1 MSDLPPST
9 NPPDVPLDDN
19 AIEPAQGIP
28 TESKLFLGLGGFS
41 LVLSII
47 YYVTTAASDEGVEWA
62 GVAALAGGAAFSI
75 FFGLFLR
82 SSLRGIQADVEEA
95 ERAAEAGSTDTD
107 EVLYLPET
115 SIWPIGI
122 GVGATLTLAGVALG
136 YWVMIPGV
144 ALFAHSVIGFAR
156 QSRDRT

>member
-1 MSDLPPST
+1 VSDLPPST
-9 NPPDVPLDDN
+9 NQADVPLDEER
-19 AIEPAQGIP
+19 IEPATGLP
-28 TESKLFLGLGGFS
+28 TESKFFLGIGSFS
-41 LVLSII
+41 LLLGII
-47 YYVTTAASDEGVEWA
+47 YYVTTTRSDEGTEWA
-62 GVAALAGGAAFSI
+62 GVAGLVAAAAFSL
-75 FFGLFLR
+75 FFGTFLR
-82 SSLRGIQADVEEA
+82 SALRGIQADVEES

-122 GVGATLTLAGVALG
+122 GVGAALALGGVALG

-144 ALFAHSVIGFAR
+144 ALFAHSLIGFAR

>member
-1 MSDLPPST
+1 MSDVPPST
-9 NPPDVPLDDN
+9 NAPDVPVDTD
-19 AIEPAQGIP
+19 AIEPAHGLP

-41 LVLSII
+41 LLLGIV
-47 YYVTTAASDEGVEWA
+47 YYVTTTASDEGTEWA
-62 GVAALAGGAAFSI
+62 GVAALIGGAAFSL

-82 SSLRGIQADVEEA
+82 STLRDIQSDVEDA

-115 SIWPIGI
+115 SIWPIGV
-122 GVGATLTLAGVALG
+122 GVGATLALAGVALG

-144 ALFAHSVIGFAR
+144 ALFAHSLIGFAR

>member
-1 MSDLPPST
+1 VSDLPPTT
-9 NPPDVPLDDN
+9 NQPDVPLDDDR
-19 AIEPAQGIP
+19 IEPERGLP
-28 TESKLFLGLGGFS
+28 TESKLFLGLGAFS
-41 LVLSII
+41 LLLAVV

-62 GVAALAGGAAFSI
+62 GVAALLGGAAFSI

-82 SSLRGIQADVEEA
+82 SSLRGIQADVEDA
-95 ERAAEAGSTDTD
+95 ERAAEAGSTDPD

-115 SIWPIGI
+115 SIWPIGV
-122 GVGATLTLAGVALG
+122 GVGAALTLGGVALG

>member
-1 MSDLPPST
+1 VSDLPPST
-9 NPPDVPLDDN
+9 NQADTPLDDER
-19 AIEPAQGIP
+19 IEPAHGLP
-28 TESKLFLGLGGFS
+28 TESKFFLGLGAFS
-41 LVLSII
+41 SLLCIV
-47 YYVTTAASDEGVEWA
+47 YFVTTTRSSEGTEWA
-62 GVAALAGGAAFSI
+62 GVAGLFAAAAFAL
-75 FFGLFLR
+75 FFGTFLR
-82 SSLRGIQADVEEA
+82 SALRGIQSDVEES

>member
-9 NPPDVPLDDN
+9 NQPDLPLDEDR
-19 AIEPAQGIP
+19 IEPEDGLP
-28 TESKLFLGLGGFS
+28 TESKLFLFLGGFS
-41 LVLSII
+41 LLLAVV

-62 GVAALAGGAAFSI
+62 GVAALVGGASFSI

-82 SSLRGIQADVEEA
+82 SSLRGIQSDVEEA

-122 GVGATLTLAGVALG
+122 GVGAALALGGVALG

>member
-1 MSDLPPST
+1 MSDQPRST
-9 NPPDVPLDDN
+9 DRPDVALDEDR
-19 AIEPAQGIP
+19 IEPEHGLP
-28 TESKLFLGLGGFS
+28 TESKLFLGLGSFS
-41 LVLSII
+41 LLLAII
-47 YYVTTAASDEGVEWA
+47 YSITTTASVEGTEWA
-62 GVAALAGGAAFSI
+62 GVAALLGGAAFSI

-82 SSLRGIQADVEEA
+82 SSLRGIQADVEES

-122 GVGATLTLAGVALG
+122 GVGAALSLGGVALG

>member
-9 NPPDVPLDDN
+9 NQPDVPLDEDR
-19 AIEPAQGIP
+19 IEPEQGLP
-28 TESKLFLGLGGFS
+28 TESKLFLFLGGFS
-41 LVLSII
+41 LLLAVI

-62 GVAALAGGAAFSI
+62 GVAALVGGAAFSI

-82 SSLRGIQADVEEA
+82 SSLRGIQADVEES

-122 GVGATLTLAGVALG
+122 GVGAALSLGGVALG
-136 YWVMIPGV
+136 YWVMNPGV

>member
-1 MSDLPPST
+1 VSDLPPST
-9 NPPDVPLDDN
+9 NQPDVPLDEDR
-19 AIEPAQGIP
+19 IEPEHGLP
-28 TESKLFLGLGGFS
+28 TESKLFLFLGGFS
-41 LVLSII
+41 LLLAVI

-62 GVAALAGGAAFSI
+62 GVAALVGGAAFSI

-82 SSLRGIQADVEEA
+82 SSLRDIQAEVEES
-95 ERAAEAGSTDTD
+95 ERAAEAGSTDSD

-122 GVGATLTLAGVALG
+122 GVGAALSLGGVALG

>member
-1 MSDLPPST
+1 MSDLPPTT
-9 NPPDVPLDDN
+9 NQRDVPLDDDR
-19 AIEPAQGIP
+19 IEPEHGLP
-28 TESKLFLGLGGFS
+28 TESKLFLGLGSFS
-41 LVLSII
+41 LLLAVV

-62 GVAALAGGAAFSI
+62 GVAALVGGAAFSI

-82 SSLRGIQADVEEA
+82 SSLRGIQADVEDA
-95 ERAAEAGSTDTD
+95 ERAAEAGSTDPD

-122 GVGATLTLAGVALG
+122 GVGAALALGGVALG
-136 YWVMIPGV
+136 YWIMIPGV

>member
-1 MSDLPPST
+1 MSDLPPSA
-9 NPPDVPLDDN
+9 NAPDVPVDED
-19 AIEPAQGIP
+19 AIEPATGLP

-41 LVLSII
+41 LVLAVV
-47 YYVTTAASDEGVEWA
+47 YFVTTGASDEGVEWA
-62 GVAALAGGAAFSI
+62 GVAALVGAAAFSI

-82 SSLRGIQADVEEA
+82 SSLRDIQSDVEDA

-122 GVGATLTLAGVALG
+122 GVGAALTLAGVALG
-136 YWVMIPGV
+136 YWVMIPGA
-144 ALFAHSVIGFAR
+144 ALFAHSLIGFAR

>member
-1 MSDLPPST
+1 VSDLPPST
-9 NPPDVPLDDN
+9 GVPDVPLDDD
-19 AIEPAQGIP
+19 AIEPEHGLP
-28 TESKLFLGLGGFS
+28 TESKLFLGLGSFS
-41 LVLSII
+41 LLLAVV
-47 YYVTTAASDEGVEWA
+47 YYVTTARSAEGAEWA
-62 GVAALAGGAAFSI
+62 GVAALLGGAAFSI

-82 SSLRGIQADVEEA
+82 SSLRGIQADVSDA
-95 ERAAEAGSTDTD
+95 ERAADAGSTDPD

-122 GVGATLTLAGVALG
+122 GVGAALALGGVALG

-156 QSRDRT
+156 QSRDRS

>member
-9 NPPDVPLDDN
+9 NQADVPLDYDRV
-19 AIEPAQGIP
+19 EPEHGLP
-28 TESKLFLGLGGFS
+28 TESKLFLGIGSFALLLCVVYF
-41 LVLSII
+41 
-47 YYVTTAASDEGVEWA
+47 VTTTWSDEGTEWA
-62 GVAALAGGAAFSI
+62 GVAGLAAAAFSL

-82 SSLRGIQADVEEA
+82 SALRGIQSDVEA
-95 ERAAEAGSTDTD
+95 SERAAEAGSTDPD

-115 SIWPIGI
+115 SVWPIGI
-122 GVGATLTLAGVALG
+122 GVGASLTLAGIPLG

>member
-1 MSDLPPST
+1 L
-9 NPPDVPLDDN
+9 LL
-19 AIEPAQGIP
+19 GI
-28 TESKLFLGLGGFS
+28 
-41 LVLSII
+41 V
-47 YYVTTAASDEGVEWA
+47 YYVTTTISSEGTEWA
-62 GVAALAGGAAFSI
+62 GVAGLAAAAGFSL
-75 FFGLFLR
+75 FFGTFLR
-82 SSLRGIQADVEEA
+82 SALRGIQADVESS

>member
-1 MSDLPPST
+1 VSDLPPST
-9 NPPDVPLDDN
+9 NPPDVPLDDD
-19 AIEPAQGIP
+19 AIEPATGLP

-41 LVLSII
+41 LLLAVV
-47 YYVTTAASDEGVEWA
+47 YYVTTAASSEGAEWA
-62 GVAALAGGAAFSI
+62 GVAALLAGAAFSI

-82 SSLRGIQADVEEA
+82 SSLRGIQADVEDA
-95 ERAAEAGSTDTD
+95 ERAAEAGSTDVD

-122 GVGATLTLAGVALG
+122 GVGATLLAAGIPLG
-136 YWVMIPGV
+136 YWVMIPGA
-144 ALFAHSVIGFAR
+144 ALFLHSLIGFAR